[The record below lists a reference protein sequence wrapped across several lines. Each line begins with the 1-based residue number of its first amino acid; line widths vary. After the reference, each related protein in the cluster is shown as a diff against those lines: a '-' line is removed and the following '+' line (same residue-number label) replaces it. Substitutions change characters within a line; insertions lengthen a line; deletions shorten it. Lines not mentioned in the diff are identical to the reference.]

1 MINVLRMAEHPLYF
15 QILWLLETKY
25 LLSKYTLTDK
35 GAVANN
41 ISLVLTFEWW
51 HHIYIYIF
59 LAIFEM
65 FESVSVKILKPMTCS
80 LNLLY
85 ICLIFCIHILKD
97 ISFFVNLNN
106 RYQYHAWVYRRRR
119 NFGQQNVL
127 SIKSLNI
134 CSIWWN
140 FIYSFWT

>member
-1 MINVLRMAEHPLYF
+1 MRMAEHPLYF

-51 HHIYIYIF
+51 HHIYIYIYSWLSLRCLNRF
-59 LAIFEM
+59 LLR
-65 FESVSVKILKPMTCS
+65 SWS
-80 LNLLY
+80 LWHALW
-85 ICLIFCIHILKD
+85 IFCIFVLYFASIFFVKD